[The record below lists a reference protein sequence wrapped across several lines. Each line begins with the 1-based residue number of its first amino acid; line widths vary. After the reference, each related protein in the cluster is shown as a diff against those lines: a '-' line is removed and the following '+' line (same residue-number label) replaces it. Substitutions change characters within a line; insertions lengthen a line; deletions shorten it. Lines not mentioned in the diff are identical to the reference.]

1 MRTIAAM
8 VVAAGLALTAPAGAE
23 PRMVDRVAAVVN
35 DDMITL
41 SEVHERAA
49 PELMRLEQEGKAST
63 ERRRAALKHALDDLI
78 ADRLLTVEQQALN
91 IEVGDQEVDYAI
103 EDVRKQNRMDE
114 VTFERALMAQ
124 GQTMSAY
131 REKMR
136 KDLAAMKLIGMKVR
150 SKIKVS
156 EEDIKAEYARLAREQ
171 ETEFEVH
178 ARHIVIQVP
187 KDADEKAEAEAR
199 ERATALTLRA
209 RAGEDFVELAKKHSE
224 GSSRDEGGDIG
235 FFKRG
240 DMVGAFEKVAFSLKP
255 GEISDPVRTPFGY
268 HVIQLVERRAGK
280 VPPLAEVRDE
290 LQERLT
296 RTQMQRQTEQYVEE
310 LRRQA
315 VVEVKIPE
323 LK

>member
-1 MRTIAAM
+1 MRTIGAM
-8 VVAAGLALTAPAGAE
+8 VVAAGLVLAGPAGAE

-35 DDMITL
+35 DDMIAL

-49 PELMRLEQEGKAST
+49 AELMMLEQEGLAST
-63 ERRRAALKHALDDLI
+63 ERRRAALKNALDDLI
-78 ADRLLTVEQQALN
+78 ADRLLTAEEKALA
-91 IEVGDQEVDYAI
+91 IEVTDQEVEYAI
-103 EDVRKQNRMDE
+103 DDVRKQNRMDPE
-114 VTFERALMAQ
+114 TFERALMAQ
-124 GQTMSAY
+124 GHSMSAY

-156 EEDIKAEYARLAREQ
+156 EEDIKAEYARMSREL
-171 ETEFEVH
+171 ETEFEVR

-187 KDADEKAEAEAR
+187 KGADEKVEQQAR
-199 ERATALTLRA
+199 ERAADLTRRA
-209 RAGEDFVELAKKHSE
+209 RGGEDFVELAKKHSE
-224 GSSRDEGGDIG
+224 GSSREDGGDIG

-255 GEISDPVRTPFGY
+255 GEISDPVRTPFGF
-268 HVIQLVERRAGK
+268 HVIQVVERRAGK
-280 VPPLAEVRDE
+280 VPPIEQVHDE

-296 RTQMQRQTEQYVEE
+296 RVQMQRQTEQYVEE

-315 VVEVKIPE
+315 VVDVKIAD